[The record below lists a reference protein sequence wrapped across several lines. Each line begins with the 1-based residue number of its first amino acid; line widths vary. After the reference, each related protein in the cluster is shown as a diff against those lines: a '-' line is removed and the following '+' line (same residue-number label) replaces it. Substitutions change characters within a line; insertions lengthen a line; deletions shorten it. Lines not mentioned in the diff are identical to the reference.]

1 MAKQVINIGTTANDG
16 TGDPLRD
23 AMDKTNDNFTELY
36 DIHGWGYYQDAET
49 TLAIQTINTTPSKL
63 QIDGV
68 GANSNTSY
76 LPKEILGSGDLWD
89 VVNDK
94 ITPIAIGDSYSL
106 RIDLEIT
113 AKTSSPN
120 LMDLK
125 LDIGGGATPTINIV
139 DTIIELSK
147 TPPYKIS
154 VSFPIFCLTTFKT
167 NGGQL
172 FLNTDTGT
180 VTIGARAIS
189 IFRISSGTI

>member
-1 MAKQVINIGTTANDG
+1 MARQNINIGTTANDG
-16 TGDPLRD
+16 TGDPLRN
-23 AMDKTNDNFTELY
+23 AMDKTNNNFTELY
-36 DIHGWGYYQDAET
+36 NIHGWGYYQDAET
-49 TLAIQTINTTPSKL
+49 TLATKTINTTPSKL
-63 QIDGV
+63 QIDGG

-94 ITPIAIGDSYSL
+94 ITPIAIGDSYTL

-139 DTIIELSK
+139 ERIIGLSK

-154 VSFPIFCLTTFKT
+154 VSFPIFCLSTFKT

-172 FLNTDTGT
+172 FLSTDTGT
-180 VTIGARAIS
+180 VIIAARAIS
-189 IFRISSGTI
+189 IFRISSGTV